1 MAEETTVAAR
11 DTAGGRLRSNIWLQA
26 GAVTL
31 VALALR
37 LIYLLQIKPWPFFF
51 HPVLDA
57 RSQYQWAVTMTQ
69 TPLWTGTDAGL
80 AKAPLYSYFLAWS
93 IWLFGDGNGALL
105 SAHALQL
112 VLGALTC
119 GLTYLIAR
127 KAFGE
132 TAGLIAGLLAAVF
145 APQIFNEGE
154 LLDTSLA
161 TFLSAAFL
169 LALLDTLD
177 RPTVGRWLG
186 TGLVLGLL
194 GITRPNLLVLAPL
207 ALILLLAWL
216 RKDREGEEVRAMAF
230 AFLGGLALIILP
242 ITLRNAYL
250 THEFIPIATNG
261 GINFYTGNNPTADGC
276 SPIPAGVAWERSWY
290 EWKHLGWLTAKQ
302 QDKFYQSRA
311 MEFWRKQ
318 PGRALALLVK
328 KAYLYWNGYDVPNNV
343 SFYWGREHASLLRA
357 LPLGFGVVGVLGLL
371 GMVRGARRNRDA
383 RVLAL
388 AIAAVMLSIV
398 IVFVA
403 GRYRVV
409 MLPALFAFAGFA
421 VVEIARAVKQ
431 RDQRALLWSAVGLV
445 AFGLLVNSDLYGVR
459 RAHGANRDY
468 FYLGQ
473 CYDLQGDR
481 PQARNAFLKATQA
494 APGDADA
501 WAFLGFQE
509 MNSGQAKAAAEHL
522 RKALDAA
529 PDYSRAA
536 GWLAEMSL
544 NQNWPLSDA
553 RQRLERAL
561 SLQGDNIEGRVAL
574 IRVNLRQDDARS
586 AGRNLE
592 QLADSF
598 SRYNPNAAQYGQI
611 RGLVAAVVAEA
622 QNKGLSIPEKL
633 QGGDQ
638 PPAVGM
644 NPGE

>member
-1 MAEETTVAAR
+1 MTLGTSGMVENTHDSKR
-11 DTAGGRLRSNIWLQA
+11 MSLWA
-26 GAVTL
+26 GAITL

-37 LIYLLQIKPWPFFF
+37 LVYLLQIRPWPFFF

-69 TPLWTGTDAGL
+69 TPLWMGSDAGL

-105 SAHALQL
+105 SAHVLQL

-119 GLTYLIAR
+119 GLTYLLAR

-132 TAGLIAGLLAAVF
+132 RAGLIAGLMAAVF

-169 LALLDTLD
+169 LALLYTLD
-177 RPTVGRWLG
+177 RPTVWRWLG
-186 TGLVLGLL
+186 TGVALGLL
-194 GITRPNLLVLAPL
+194 GIARPNLLVLAPL
-207 ALILLLAWL
+207 ALVLLLVWL

-261 GINFYTGNNPTADGC
+261 GINFYTGNNANADGY

-290 EWKHLGWLTAKQ
+290 EWKHLGWLTAHQ

-311 MEFWRKQ
+311 VEFWRKQ

-328 KAYLYWNGYDVPNNV
+328 KVYLYWNGYDVPNNV

-357 LPLGFGVVGVLGLL
+357 LPLGFSVVGVLGLL
-371 GMVRGARRNRDA
+371 GMTRGARRNRDA

-388 AIAAVMLSIV
+388 AIAAIMLSIV

-403 GRYRVV
+403 GRYRAV
-409 MLPALFAFAGFA
+409 MLPALFSFAGFA
-421 VVEIARAVKQ
+421 VGEVARAVKQ
-431 RDQRALLWSAVGLV
+431 RDKRVLLRSAVGLV

-481 PQARNAFLKATQA
+481 THAREALLRATEA
-494 APGDADA
+494 DPKDADA

-509 MNSGQAKAAAEHL
+509 MNSGQEKAAAEHL

-536 GWLAEMSL
+536 GWLTQMSL
-544 NQNWPLSDA
+544 AQSWPLTDA
-553 RQRLERAL
+553 RQRLEKAL
-561 SLQGDNIEGRVAL
+561 SLQGDDIEGRVAL
-574 IRVNLRQDDARS
+574 IRVNLRENDAKS
-586 AGRNLE
+586 AGRNLDL
-592 QLADSF
+592 LADSF
-598 SRYNPNAAQYGQI
+598 ARYNPSAAQYGQI

-622 QNKGLSIPEKL
+622 QNKGLAIPEKL

-638 PPAVGM
+638 QPAAGT